1 MPRSRRLGRS
11 GARTFALVFE
21 PGDEIAAG
29 LLAFAREYRLR
40 AAAFTGIGALQD
52 VVLGYW
58 EWESKQYRRNPI
70 REQVEVVSLV
80 GNVALGP
87 DGSPKVH
94 AHLVVAKADGTAWG
108 GHLLE
113 GHVRPTLEVVLE
125 ESPAVLQRWIDP
137 ETGLALLALDPGVN
151 GGG

>member
-1 MPRSRRLGRS
+1 MRSRRLGRS
-11 GARTFALVFE
+11 DARRFVLVFE
-21 PGDEIAAG
+21 PGEEVAAG
-29 LLAFAREYRLR
+29 LFAFARDHRIR
-40 AAAFTGIGALQD
+40 AAGFTGIGALRD

-94 AHLVVAKADGTAWG
+94 AHVVVAKADGSAYG

-125 ESPAVLQRWIDP
+125 KSPAALQRWIDP
-137 ETGLALLALDPGVN
+137 ETGLALLALDPE
-151 GGG
+151 